1 MLITCLPS
9 ISSAALSYRVL
20 LTCDRFVIIPLMQ
33 LFVAGVFMAF
43 TSVNS
48 QPDEHSSSLSEKKY
62 HDKTDNLLVAASVL
76 LLTELDQDISKTKGW
91 LQSQRRWCGSR
102 LPAPEQESGSLSSY
116 NWDQNSLLCKLP
128 RIPWCLRRRGDLI
141 LFLQQKRLCK
151 EFFSLQQ

>member
-1 MLITCLPS
+1 MLIICPL
-9 ISSAALSYRVL
+9 IIISAALSYRVL
-20 LTCDRFVIIPLMQ
+20 LTCDPFVIISLMQ
-33 LFVAGVFMAF
+33 LLVAGVFMAF
-43 TSVNS
+43 TSGNS
-48 QPDEHSSSLSEKKY
+48 QSDEHSSSLPRKKN
-62 HDKTDNLLVAASVL
+62 HDKTDNLPVAASVL

-91 LQSQRRWCGSR
+91 LQSQHGWCGSR